1 MGEMSVFASK
11 FSSSS
16 ISLKEYDEVLRFFK
30 KHKEVKKT
38 PQIEAKIEKIL
49 RIITPVSEVIQG
61 KLSDSTEIDENS
73 VVNIIRHKHE
83 KEWFSYKEIIVELNL
98 KLQSERFE
106 LSHRDIDVLN
116 DVGDA
121 LDVECSTLF
130 KRLSVI

>member
-1 MGEMSVFASK
+1 MSMFASK

-30 KHKEVKKT
+30 KHKEVKTT
-38 PQIEAKIEKIL
+38 PKIEAKIEKIL

-73 VVNIIRHKHE
+73 VLNIIRQKHE

-106 LSHRDIDVLN
+106 LSKQDIDVLN
-116 DVGDA
+116 DIGDA
-121 LDVECSTLF
+121 LDVECGTLF
-130 KRLSVI
+130 KRLSAI

>member
-83 KEWFSYKEIIVELNL
+83 KEWFSYKEIIVELDL

-106 LSHRDIDVLN
+106 LSKQDIDVLN
-116 DVGDA
+116 DIGDA
-121 LDVECSTLF
+121 LDVECGTLF
-130 KRLSVI
+130 KRLSAI

>member
-1 MGEMSVFASK
+1 MGEMSMFASK

-30 KHKEVKKT
+30 KHKEVKTT
-38 PQIEAKIEKIL
+38 PEIEAKIEKIL

-73 VVNIIRHKHE
+73 VLNIIRQKHE

-106 LSHRDIDVLN
+106 LSKQDIDVLN
-116 DVGDA
+116 DIGDA
-121 LDVECSTLF
+121 LDVECGTLF
-130 KRLSVI
+130 KRLSAT

>member
-1 MGEMSVFASK
+1 MSVFASK

-106 LSHRDIDVLN
+106 LSNLDIDVLN

-130 KRLSVI
+130 KRLSAI

>member
-106 LSHRDIDVLN
+106 LSNLDIDVLN

-130 KRLSVI
+130 KRLSAI

>member
-1 MGEMSVFASK
+1 MGEMSMFASK

-16 ISLKEYDEVLRFFK
+16 ISLKEYDEVLRFLK
-30 KHKEVKKT
+30 KHKEVKTT
-38 PQIEAKIEKIL
+38 PEIEAKIEKIL

-73 VVNIIRHKHE
+73 VVNIIRQKHE

-106 LSHRDIDVLN
+106 LSKQDIDVLN
-116 DVGDA
+116 DIGDA
-121 LDVECSTLF
+121 LDVECGTLF
-130 KRLSVI
+130 KRLSAI

>member
-1 MGEMSVFASK
+1 MSIFASK

-30 KHKEVKKT
+30 KHKEVRKT

-106 LSHRDIDVLN
+106 LSNRDIDVLN
-116 DVGDA
+116 DIGDA

>member
-1 MGEMSVFASK
+1 MSVFASK

-16 ISLKEYDEVLRFFK
+16 ISLKEYDEVLRFLK
-30 KHKEVKKT
+30 KHKEVRKT
-38 PQIEAKIEKIL
+38 PQIEVKIEKIL

-106 LSHRDIDVLN
+106 LSNLDIDVLN

-130 KRLSVI
+130 KRLSAI

>member
-106 LSHRDIDVLN
+106 LSNLDIDVLN

>member
-16 ISLKEYDEVLRFFK
+16 ISLKEYDEVLRFLK
-30 KHKEVKKT
+30 KHKEVRKT
-38 PQIEAKIEKIL
+38 PQIEVKIEKIL

-106 LSHRDIDVLN
+106 LSNLDIDVLN